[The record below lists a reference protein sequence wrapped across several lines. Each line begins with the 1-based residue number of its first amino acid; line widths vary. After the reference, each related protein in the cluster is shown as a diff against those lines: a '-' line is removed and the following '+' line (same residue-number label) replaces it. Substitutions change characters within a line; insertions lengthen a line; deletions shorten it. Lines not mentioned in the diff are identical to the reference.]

1 MKRKATSEFTK
12 EEKEFMDTLAVNF
25 IIAQADGF
33 QSGYA
38 QALKD
43 FTENIIDYWDGS
55 DDKPQESVLDALI
68 DLGVEL
74 GKRKMIAKKNIE
86 TAKDRGYEDYY
97 CWEYRYEDGPFTR
110 NVTLFTKTEEEGG
123 TEGDG
128 NAQQDNDGQSVIPGA
143 EKGR

>member
-33 QSGYA
+33 QLGYA
-38 QALKD
+38 QALRD
-43 FTENIIDYWDGS
+43 FTENIIDYWHDS
-55 DDKPQESVLDALI
+55 DDKPQESVLDALV

-86 TAKDRGYEDYY
+86 TAKDHGYEDYY
-97 CWEYRYEDGPFTR
+97 CWEYRYDDEPFAR
-110 NVTLFTKTEEEGG
+110 NVKLFTKTEEERG
-123 TEGDG
+123 TED
-128 NAQQDNDGQSVIPGA
+128 D
-143 EKGR
+143 KG